1 MHNINI
7 VCRCRVVYLPAR
19 DPLTGA
25 RYRYQRKQGKYENKK
40 QLIWISTTRFS
51 DRKKSASRFS
61 VARAD
66 FELSVSERRR
76 PKHRMNLVTRMFADY
91 LALLFF
97 SRVK

>member
-1 MHNINI
+1 M
-7 VCRCRVVYLPAR
+7 
-19 DPLTGA
+19 
-25 RYRYQRKQGKYENKK
+25 
-40 QLIWISTTRFS
+40 
-51 DRKKSASRFS
+51 SASRFS

-97 SRVK
+97 ITSKMKNGIGGCGGSMSFVGKLVKFNRSPSTSVAAATLLLH